1 MVGCT
6 FSNNPTPIN
15 RTSRTSATISTS
27 AETPTSEIST
37 SATSNPTSV
46 VTTSEPTSLSTSE
59 IPTSVTT
66 SVSTS
71 DISTSIPTSISTSV
85 VTSTPTSISTSN
97 PTSQSTSKPTSAS
110 SSTSKPTSATSSTTS
125 EIPAVT
131 VQKIGTIRSE
141 RKINQYVCFEA
152 TYLRRLAFVHDD
164 VLFFADDT
172 GSIAFRI
179 QNGLDYIKNGYRF
192 KEYRV
197 TGKLVENNGN
207 LEVAY
212 DTNITSSYKD
222 AVVRLGDTHALSYD
236 ETKTLLPTQLNNIGD
251 IETIAG
257 GLTLDNKSYGYSE
270 QLVKFTAKY
279 VQNERENSSEKTM
292 FVDEKGRSIV
302 VIMDGDGTGGHPLY
316 DLRNT
321 NNFGKYYSITG
332 IVSVRYS
339 IPAILGLRCEY
350 VEHTL
355 SEESTVDVSIVTEVT
370 SEVATEI
377 FKGNLTSD
385 KFKALP
391 NSYYFS
397 LYKVEGW
404 VVDNTDITTSY
415 NFGLTLTEGGSIS
428 DTTTNK
434 NTVKG
439 FYFVNGTNIKDSGLS
454 YCPYDEYLN
463 KKICVYF
470 KIESYDTN
478 NHLWKIFVIEN
489 LITEVS

>member
-1 MVGCT
+1 MAGCT

-15 RTSRTSATISTS
+15 RTSRTSTTISTN
-27 AETPTSEIST
+27 AKTPTSEIST

-46 VTTSEPTSLSTSE
+46 VTTSESTSLSTSE
-59 IPTSVTT
+59 KTT
-66 SVSTS
+66 SITTSISTS
-71 DISTSIPTSISTSV
+71 DISTSIPTS
-85 VTSTPTSISTSN
+85 
-97 PTSQSTSKPTSAS
+97 QSTSKPTSTSA
-110 SSTSKPTSATSSTTS
+110 STSKPTSTTSSTTS

-236 ETKTLLPTQLNNIGD
+236 ETKTSLPTQLNNIGD

-321 NNFGKYYSITG
+321 DNFGKYYSITG

-350 VEHTL
+350 VEHTP

-478 NHLWKIFVIEN
+478 NHLWKIFVIEDT
-489 LITEVS
+489 ISEVS